1 MQADQQLSKSLKPRH
16 LSMIAI
22 AGVIGAGLFV
32 GSGAAIQQAGPGI
45 LVAYTAAGLV
55 VILVMRMLGEM
66 AAANPETGSFS
77 TYADKALGRWAGF
90 SIGWLYAWFWIIVL
104 GIEATAGAAI
114 MHRWVPGI
122 DQWVWALLLMVV
134 LTLTNLGSV
143 KSFGEF
149 EFWFASIKV
158 AAIVLFLLF
167 GVAAILGLIP
177 GVPAPGVSNL
187 LENGGFMPNGPG
199 AVLAGILVVV
209 FSFFGAEIATIAAGE
224 SENPVDAVKKAVK
237 STVWRILV
245 FYIGSIAIVVTLLPW
260 NSASVAKSPY
270 VAVIELFGIPGAG
283 TIMDIVVLTSVLS
296 CLNSGLYTAS
306 RMLFSLSRRGDAPRS
321 WMRISKRGVPAAA
334 VLASTVVGFITV
346 GLNYIA
352 PDTVFLFLVNTS
364 GAIALFVW
372 LVIAG
377 SQLILRRRMGAAAKD
392 LQLKMW
398 LFPYLTW
405 VAIISIVA
413 LLVGMVVLESTR
425 ESLLLSL
432 ALAAVVVGIGLWRYR
447 RNGGKARGNRR
458 RRQHGGFRHRGARRG
473 RHRGCRPGVVTPAPA
488 PALAR
493 QHHGTCP
500 ALPRCSGHS
509 GTMSTRRGPGRA
521 CPAGRV
527 GHAQCAG
534 RHAGGHVRR
543 PATAPGQAPAQATA
557 GSQEGPSQGIVPRG
571 SMDA

>member
-1 MQADQQLSKSLKPRH
+1 MHADQQLSKSLKPRH

-45 LVAYTAAGLV
+45 LLAYMAAGIV

-66 AAANPETGSFS
+66 AAAHPETGSFS

-122 DQWVWALLLMVV
+122 DQWVWALILMVL

-143 KSFGEF
+143 KSYGEF

-158 AAIVLFLLF
+158 AAIVLFLVF
-167 GVAAILGLIP
+167 GVAAILGLVP
-177 GVPAPGVSNL
+177 GVPAPGLSNL
-187 LENGGFMPNGPG
+187 VGNGGFLPNGPG

-209 FSFFGAEIATIAAGE
+209 FAFFGAEIATIAAGE

-260 NSASVAKSPY
+260 NSANVAKSPY

-283 TIMDIVVLTSVLS
+283 TIMDVVVLTSVLS

-306 RMLFSLSRRGDAPRS
+306 RMLFSLSTRGDAPKS
-321 WMRISKRGVPAAA
+321 WTKISKRGVPAAA
-334 VLASTVVGFITV
+334 VLASTVVGFVTV

-372 LVIAG
+372 LVIAS
-377 SQLILRRRMGAAAKD
+377 SQLILRKRMGAAAKD
-392 LQLKMW
+392 LALKMW

-405 VAIISIVA
+405 LAIASIVA
-413 LLVGMVVLESTR
+413 LVIGMMILDTTR
-425 ESLLLSL
+425 ESLMLSL
-432 ALAAVVVGIGLWRYR
+432 ALAAVVVGIGVWRYR
-447 RNGGKARGNRR
+447 KGGPGAGHAVGTAPETEPAKAGPSRR
-458 RRQHGGFRHRGARRG
+458 RSF
-473 RHRGCRPGVVTPAPA
+473 
-488 PALAR
+488 
-493 QHHGTCP
+493 
-500 ALPRCSGHS
+500 
-509 GTMSTRRGPGRA
+509 
-521 CPAGRV
+521 
-527 GHAQCAG
+527 
-534 RHAGGHVRR
+534 R
-543 PATAPGQAPAQATA
+543 PASA
-557 GSQEGPSQGIVPRG
+557 VPLK
-571 SMDA
+571 

>member
-1 MQADQQLSKSLKPRH
+1 MPADQQLAKSLKPRH

-45 LVAYTAAGLV
+45 LLAYMAAGIV

-122 DQWVWALLLMVV
+122 DQWVWALVLMVL

-143 KSFGEF
+143 KSYGEF

-167 GVAAILGLIP
+167 GAAAILGLVP
-177 GVPAPGVSNL
+177 GVPAPGLTNL
-187 LENGGFMPNGPG
+187 LDNGGFMPNGPG

-260 NSASVAKSPY
+260 NDASVAKSPY

-306 RMLFSLSRRGDAPRS
+306 RMLFSLSQRGDAPAS
-321 WMRISKRGVPAAA
+321 WTKISRRGVPAAA

-346 GLNYIA
+346 GLNYVA

-372 LVIAG
+372 LVIAS
-377 SQLILRRRMGAAAKD
+377 SQLILRKRMGAAGKE
-392 LQLKMW
+392 LTLKMW
-398 LFPYLTW
+398 FFPYLTW
-405 VAIISIVA
+405 LAIASIIA
-413 LLVGMVVLESTR
+413 LLIGMVIVDSTR
-425 ESLLLSL
+425 ESMLLSA
-432 ALAAVVVGIGLWRYR
+432 ALAAVVVAVGVWRYR
-447 RNGGKARGNRR
+447 KGG
-458 RRQHGGFRHRGARRG
+458 
-473 RHRGCRPGVVTPAPA
+473 TPAA
-488 PALAR
+488 
-493 QHHGTCP
+493 
-500 ALPRCSGHS
+500 
-509 GTMSTRRGPGRA
+509 
-521 CPAGRV
+521 AGRE
-527 GHAQCAG
+527 AEAE
-534 RHAGGHVRR
+534 
-543 PATAPGQAPAQATA
+543 AQANGEVPAKA
-557 GSQEGPSQGIVPRG
+557 GPAS
-571 SMDA
+571 

>member
-1 MQADQQLSKSLKPRH
+1 
-16 LSMIAI
+16 MIAI

-45 LVAYTAAGLV
+45 LVAYLAAGLV

-114 MHRWVPGI
+114 MHRWVPGV
-122 DQWVWALLLMVV
+122 DQWIWALVLMVL

-143 KSFGEF
+143 KSYGEF
-149 EFWFASIKV
+149 EFWFASVKV
-158 AAIVLFLLF
+158 AAIVIFLLA
-167 GVAAILGLIP
+167 GIAAILGLIP
-177 GVPAPGVSNL
+177 GVSAPGVANL
-187 LENGGFMPNGPG
+187 LDQGGFMPNGPG

-237 STVWRILV
+237 STVWRILI

-260 NSASVAKSPY
+260 NDASVAKSPY
-270 VAVIELFGIPGAG
+270 VAVIELYGIPGAG

-306 RMLFSLSRRGDAPRS
+306 RMLFSLSQRGDAPRS
-321 WMRISKRGVPAAA
+321 WMKISKRGVPAAA
-334 VLASTVVGFITV
+334 VLASTVVGFVTV

-372 LVIAG
+372 LVIAA

-392 LQLKMW
+392 LDLKMW
-398 LFPYLTW
+398 FFPYLTW
-405 VAIISIVA
+405 IAIGAIVA
-413 LLVGMVVLESTR
+413 LIIGMVIIESTR
-425 ESLLLSL
+425 ESLFLSL
-432 ALAAVVVGIGLWRYR
+432 GLAAVVVAIGVFRYR
-447 RNGGKARGNRR
+447 RNGGSVVAAPSAKAEREEVGS
-458 RRQHGGFRHRGARRG
+458 G
-473 RHRGCRPGVVTPAPA
+473 PA
-488 PALAR
+488 
-493 QHHGTCP
+493 
-500 ALPRCSGHS
+500 S
-509 GTMSTRRGPGRA
+509 
-521 CPAGRV
+521 
-527 GHAQCAG
+527 
-534 RHAGGHVRR
+534 
-543 PATAPGQAPAQATA
+543 
-557 GSQEGPSQGIVPRG
+557 
-571 SMDA
+571 

>member
-1 MQADQQLSKSLKPRH
+1 MHADQQLSKSLKPRH

-45 LVAYTAAGLV
+45 LLAYMAAGIV

-122 DQWVWALLLMVV
+122 DQWVWALILMVL

-143 KSFGEF
+143 KSYGEF

-158 AAIVLFLLF
+158 AAIVLFLVF
-167 GVAAILGLIP
+167 GVAAILGLVP
-177 GVPAPGVSNL
+177 GVPAPGLSNL
-187 LENGGFMPNGPG
+187 VDNGGFLPNGPG

-209 FSFFGAEIATIAAGE
+209 FAFFGAEIATIAAGE
-224 SENPVDAVKKAVK
+224 SENPVDAVKKAVR

-260 NSASVAKSPY
+260 NSANVAKSPY

-283 TIMDIVVLTSVLS
+283 TIMDVVVLTSVLS

-306 RMLFSLSRRGDAPRS
+306 RMLFSLSRRGDAPKS
-321 WMRISKRGVPAAA
+321 WMKISKRGVPAAA

-372 LVIAG
+372 LVISA
-377 SQLILRRRMGAAAKD
+377 SQLILRKRMGADAKD
-392 LQLKMW
+392 LALKMW

-405 VAIISIVA
+405 LAIGSIVA
-413 LLVGMVVLESTR
+413 LIIGMVILESTR
-425 ESLLLSL
+425 ESLMLSG
-432 ALAAVVVGIGLWRYR
+432 ALAAAVVGIGVWRYR
-447 RNGGKARGNRR
+447 KAD
-458 RRQHGGFRHRGARRG
+458 AD
-473 RHRGCRPGVVTPAPA
+473 AD
-488 PALAR
+488 
-493 QHHGTCP
+493 
-500 ALPRCSGHS
+500 
-509 GTMSTRRGPGRA
+509 
-521 CPAGRV
+521 
-527 GHAQCAG
+527 
-534 RHAGGHVRR
+534 AGGSIG
-543 PATAPGQAPAQATA
+543 TASETEAASVGA
-557 GSQEGPSQGIVPRG
+557 GSAS
-571 SMDA
+571 

>member
-1 MQADQQLSKSLKPRH
+1 
-16 LSMIAI
+16 MIAI

-45 LVAYTAAGLV
+45 LVAYLAAGLV

-114 MHRWVPGI
+114 MHRWVPSV
-122 DQWVWALLLMVV
+122 DQWVWALVLMVL

-143 KSFGEF
+143 KSYGEF

-158 AAIVLFLLF
+158 AAIVIFLLA
-167 GVAAILGLIP
+167 GIAAILGLIP
-177 GVPAPGVSNL
+177 GVSAPGVANL
-187 LENGGFMPNGPG
+187 LDQGGFMPNGPG

-237 STVWRILV
+237 STVWRILI

-270 VAVIELFGIPGAG
+270 VAVIELYGIPGAG

-306 RMLFSLSRRGDAPRS
+306 RMLFSLSQRGDAPKS
-321 WMRISKRGVPAAA
+321 WMKISKRGVPAAA
-334 VLASTVVGFITV
+334 VLASTVVGFVTV
-346 GLNYIA
+346 GLNYVA

-372 LVIAG
+372 LVIAS

-392 LQLKMW
+392 LDLKMW
-398 LFPYLTW
+398 FFPYLTW
-405 VAIISIVA
+405 IAIGSIVA
-413 LLVGMVVLESTR
+413 LIIGMVILESTR
-425 ESLLLSL
+425 ESLFLSL
-432 ALAAVVVGIGLWRYR
+432 ALAAVVVAIGVFRYR
-447 RNGGKARGNRR
+447 KRG
-458 RRQHGGFRHRGARRG
+458 
-473 RHRGCRPGVVTPAPA
+473 TPSAPA
-488 PALAR
+488 GDGEAERVTLGSGPA
-493 QHHGTCP
+493 
-500 ALPRCSGHS
+500 S
-509 GTMSTRRGPGRA
+509 
-521 CPAGRV
+521 
-527 GHAQCAG
+527 
-534 RHAGGHVRR
+534 
-543 PATAPGQAPAQATA
+543 
-557 GSQEGPSQGIVPRG
+557 
-571 SMDA
+571 

>member
-1 MQADQQLSKSLKPRH
+1 MHADQQLSKSLKPRH

-45 LVAYTAAGLV
+45 LVAYLAAGLV

-114 MHRWVPGI
+114 MHRWVPGV
-122 DQWVWALLLMVV
+122 DQWVWALVLMVL

-143 KSFGEF
+143 KSYGEF

-158 AAIVLFLLF
+158 AAIVIFLLA
-167 GVAAILGLIP
+167 GIAAILGLFP
-177 GVPAPGVSNL
+177 GVSAPGVANL
-187 LENGGFMPNGPG
+187 LDQGGFMPNGPG

-224 SENPVDAVKKAVK
+224 SANPVDAVKKAVK
-237 STVWRILV
+237 STVWRILI

-270 VAVIELFGIPGAG
+270 VAVIELYGIPGAG

-306 RMLFSLSRRGDAPRS
+306 RMLFSLSQRGDAPKS
-321 WMRISKRGVPAAA
+321 WTKISKRGVPAAA

-346 GLNYIA
+346 GLNYLA

-372 LVIAG
+372 LVIAT
-377 SQLILRRRMGAAAKD
+377 SQLILRRRMGDAAKS
-392 LQLKMW
+392 LELKMW
-398 LFPYLTW
+398 FFPYLTW
-405 VAIISIVA
+405 IAIASIVA
-413 LLVGMVVLESTR
+413 LIVGMVILESTR
-425 ESLLLSL
+425 QSLFLSL
-432 ALAAVVVGIGLWRYR
+432 ALAVVVVGIGVFRYR
-447 RNGGKARGNRR
+447 KAG
-458 RRQHGGFRHRGARRG
+458 
-473 RHRGCRPGVVTPAPA
+473 PPA
-488 PALAR
+488 
-493 QHHGTCP
+493 H
-500 ALPRCSGHS
+500 
-509 GTMSTRRGPGRA
+509 
-521 CPAGRV
+521 
-527 GHAQCAG
+527 
-534 RHAGGHVRR
+534 
-543 PATAPGQAPAQATA
+543 PATAEAKPAEA
-557 GSQEGPSQGIVPRG
+557 GSRPAS
-571 SMDA
+571 